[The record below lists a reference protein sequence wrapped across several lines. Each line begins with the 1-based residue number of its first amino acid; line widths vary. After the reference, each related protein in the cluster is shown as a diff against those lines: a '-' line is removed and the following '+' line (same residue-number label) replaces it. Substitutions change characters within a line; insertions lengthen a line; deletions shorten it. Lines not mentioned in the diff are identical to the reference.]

1 MGKCLEIEKFSSRN
15 IKNRENIFTFSY
27 TRVYNNNKNNITYN
41 TKFATNNH
49 KTQEYMIY
57 ITVNKVI

>member
-1 MGKCLEIEKFSSRN
+1 MSGCVQKHQ
-15 IKNRENIFTFSY
+15 
-27 TRVYNNNKNNITYN
+27 NNNKNNITYN

-49 KTQEYMIY
+49 KTQEYVIY